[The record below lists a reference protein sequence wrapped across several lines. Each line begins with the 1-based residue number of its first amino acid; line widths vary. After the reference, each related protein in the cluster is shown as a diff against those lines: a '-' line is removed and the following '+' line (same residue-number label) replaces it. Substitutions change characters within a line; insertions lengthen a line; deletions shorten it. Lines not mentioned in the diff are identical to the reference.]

1 ADSNERKSERSTVS
15 RCVRPPEAVG
25 QRASQA
31 GPEMIPD
38 VFQYA
43 TASAAVTALLGTSP
57 TRFWPFSSAPHAD
70 QAEAQAP
77 YAVWQL
83 VYGLPEN
90 NLSTVPDVDN
100 SAIQVDAYGRSAT
113 EARNVM
119 LALRD
124 AFEPHGHV
132 TAYNG

>member
-1 ADSNERKSERSTVS
+1 
-15 RCVRPPEAVG
+15 
-25 QRASQA
+25 
-31 GPEMIPD
+31 MIPD

-100 SAIQVDAYGRSAT
+100 PALQVDAYGRSAT

-132 TAYNG
+132 TAYNGEDRDPPTGLYRASFTVEFWEYRNQ